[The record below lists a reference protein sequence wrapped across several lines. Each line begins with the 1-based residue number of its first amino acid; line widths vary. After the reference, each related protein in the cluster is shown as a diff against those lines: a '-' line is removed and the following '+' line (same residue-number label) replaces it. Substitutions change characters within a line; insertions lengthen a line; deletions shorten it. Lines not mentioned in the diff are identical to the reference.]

1 MTDLKEWID
10 RNANR
15 PLALATGTVLCL
27 QLGYLGYLAH
37 NEYSAQLRAIDR
49 VVETA
54 SLGIQQ
60 DNRPLIEA
68 TLLTGLRNADA
79 ATVALCR
86 GAAAELIYPP
96 SAQDPCRATDG
107 GIFRWLVRRKAMGP
121 GQHDFVFIINGWT
134 TFAPLAV
141 IFGITIILSLAIISI
156 LIRAR
161 RRFAAEI
168 LDPLRQGLAAEKP
181 LGISELEELRR
192 KNQEHIALS
201 RNQAVAA
208 ALFDFSAQVAH
219 DIRSPLA
226 VLEIVSNDP
235 AQWEKK
241 RAMLRNAISR
251 LSGIANS
258 VLIRY
263 RTTETG
269 KEALASETSAFEHGG
284 PTSVQLLSSLID
296 SVVSTKP
303 IEFGPGVE
311 IGVEYDSDS
320 YGLFAQV
327 QRVEFQRVLS
337 NLINNAVEALAKG
350 PGWVR
355 VALSSVNGEI
365 SVRVKDNGK
374 GIPPEILAKLGQ
386 RGASYGKEGGHGR
399 GLHHARSCAESWGGR
414 LEIESPAQKGATVA
428 LLIPSADAPDWFA
441 TEVSLL
447 AGAPV
452 VILDDDPNIHDIWR
466 KRLVDA
472 NAVVRDIRACYFLA
486 PDDLRNW
493 VNKNQAEALRATY
506 LLDYE
511 LGEGA
516 ETGLDIATE
525 LGLLHQAILVTGRH
539 DDDEVMA
546 ICKTLGIRLF
556 PKELARLV
564 PFRIRESDSPAIVT
578 PVLFDAVLI
587 DDDPLTRMTWQNE
600 ASESGKRFRAFSS
613 SEAFIRGAAAI
624 DFRTPVYVDAKLAD
638 GIDGAEESLRIHALG
653 FGEIY
658 LATGHPAERFANYQH
673 LRGVVD
679 KVPPWNANPGGPK
692 SPASG
697 DDA

>member
-37 NEYSAQLRAIDR
+37 NEYSAQLRAIER

-86 GAAAELIYPP
+86 GAAAELMYPP
-96 SAQDPCRATDG
+96 SAQNPCLETQG
-107 GIFRWLVRRKAMGP
+107 GIFRWLVRRKAVGP
-121 GQHDFVFIINGWT
+121 GQHDFVFVINGWS

-141 IFGITIILSLAIISI
+141 IFGITTILSLAILFI

-161 RRFAAEI
+161 RRFASEI
-168 LDPLRQGLAAEKP
+168 LDPLRQGLNAEKP

-201 RNQAVAA
+201 RNKAVAA

-263 RTTETG
+263 RTNEAG
-269 KEALASETSAFEHGG
+269 KEALASETSAFEHGE
-284 PTSVQLLSSLID
+284 PASVQLLSSLIG

-327 QRVEFQRVLS
+327 QQVEFQRVLS
-337 NLINNAVEALAKG
+337 NLINNAVEALPKSAG
-350 PGWVR
+350 RVR

-365 SVRVKDNGK
+365 SVRVMDNGK
-374 GIPPEILAKLGQ
+374 GIPPEILAKLGE
-386 RGASYGKEGGHGR
+386 RGASYGKEGGNGR

-414 LEIESPAQKGATVA
+414 LEIESPGQKGTTVA

-441 TEVSLL
+441 TEISLL
-447 AGAPV
+447 MGAPV
-452 VILDDDPNIHDIWR
+452 VILDDDPIIHDIWR
-466 KRLVDA
+466 KRLAGA
-472 NAVVRDIRACYFLA
+472 NAAVREIRACYFLA
-486 PDDLRNW
+486 PDDLRKW
-493 VNKNQAEALRATY
+493 VNHNRAEAQRATY

-516 ETGLDIATE
+516 ETGLDIATD
-525 LGLLHQAILVTGRH
+525 LGLHHQAILVTGRH

-546 ICKTLGIRLF
+546 NCKTLGIRLL
-556 PKELARLV
+556 PKELAGLV
-564 PFRIRESDSPAIVT
+564 PFRIRESDSAIIT

-613 SEAFIRGAAAI
+613 SDAFIRGAAAI
-624 DFRTPVYVDAKLAD
+624 DCKTPVYVDAKLAD

-658 LATGHPAERFANYQH
+658 LATGHPAERFASYKH

-692 SPASG
+692 SPATE
-697 DDA
+697 DA